1 MGIRRSQQL
10 FLVVLN
16 IINIGPLQFEM
27 STATDAYINAR
38 FLPAGSLINVPFG
51 PEDLDG
57 VADEF
62 RPRPRRFTIREW
74 DPQHEML
81 SIDFVT
87 HGDMGYA
94 GRWAQCAQ
102 PGDRLQFEG
111 PGGSYRPSSDVDW
124 HLYVGDESAFG
135 AIGASLQAL
144 AKDTSALVFAA
155 VVEPGCEINFPSAGS
170 VATHWLYREE
180 SDHSEN
186 WIVDAIAAVELP
198 GGTFDVFVHGEA
210 GEVRAVRQHLAVDRG
225 SI

>member
-1 MGIRRSQQL
+1 MAIWGT
-10 FLVVLN
+10 
-16 IINIGPLQFEM
+16 P
-27 STATDAYINAR
+27 
-38 FLPAGSLINVPFG
+38 
-51 PEDLDG
+51 G
-57 VADEF
+57 V
-62 RPRPRRFTIREW
+62 
-74 DPQHEML
+74 
-81 SIDFVT
+81 
-87 HGDMGYA
+87 
-94 GRWAQCAQ
+94 GRKCAQ

-186 WIVDAIAAVELP
+186 WIADAIAAVELP

-225 SI
+225 VDLSDASISPYWRRRHTDEEWRKSKRLWMAGQA